1 MVSSSNPSA
10 QLAAMMSSV
19 NPFTPVTPPPESHVF
34 PKPPVPRP
42 FQNSLKRKATMQDP
56 LPGPSIPQPPPPP
69 PQPPSS
75 SGPSAQPS
83 QPQTASP
90 PGDDSSN
97 RDTKSPP
104 PTGVAGGSSLDP
116 KYLAMVSRIAAYY
129 QQRCQAVA
137 NYQQQRCQAWANM
150 HRQRCQDMMQASM
163 LVVAWYVRDRIQ
175 RRRRRE
181 KRRFKSGLRRRI
193 AQPKITRTEVV
204 RRWVKQVPGEPES
217 PNTAINMA
225 LADPEEI
232 EFSMDKDPQPD
243 KDAKLFEMA
252 DNLIK
257 SQYKKIEVPIIG
269 VLNFDE
275 SDNDS
280 ESEPEEPEQFD
291 EMEEDEDDA
300 EGDEEYYEVDDDDL
314 YDDDEMEFEG
324 DDGSEVVHHGTGTG
338 SGSRNNGQSES
349 S

>member
-1 MVSSSNPSA
+1 MQEA
-10 QLAAMMSSV
+10 LA
-19 NPFTPVTPPPESHVF
+19 
-34 PKPPVPRP
+34 
-42 FQNSLKRKATMQDP
+42 
-56 LPGPSIPQPPPPP
+56 GPSIPPPAPAPT
-69 PQPPSS
+69 
-75 SGPSAQPS
+75 S
-83 QPQTASP
+83 QPQTASSP
-90 PGDDSSN
+90 AGSSSQSDS
-97 RDTKSPP
+97 KSPP
-104 PTGVAGGSSLDP
+104 PASVGGANLDP

-181 KRRFKSGLRRRI
+181 KRRFKSGLRRRT

-204 RRWVKQVPGEPES
+204 RRWVKQVPETPES
-217 PNTAINMA
+217 PNSAITTIIT
-225 LADPEEI
+225 DPAEA

-257 SQYKKIEVPIIG
+257 SQYKKIEVPIMG

-280 ESEPEEPEQFD
+280 ESEPEEPDQLD
-291 EMEEDEDDA
+291 EMDEDDDDP
-300 EGDEEYYEVDDDDL
+300 EGDEEYYEVEDDEL
-314 YDDDEMEFEG
+314 YDDDMEYDG

-338 SGSRNNGQSES
+338 SGSRDNDRSES

>member
-1 MVSSSNPSA
+1 MASLDSA
-10 QLAAMMSSV
+10 TPAA
-19 NPFTPVTPPPESHVF
+19 
-34 PKPPVPRP
+34 
-42 FQNSLKRKATMQDP
+42 
-56 LPGPSIPQPPPPP
+56 
-69 PQPPSS
+69 
-75 SGPSAQPS
+75 
-83 QPQTASP
+83 
-90 PGDDSSN
+90 
-97 RDTKSPP
+97 
-104 PTGVAGGSSLDP
+104 VAGANLDP

-181 KRRFKSGLRRRI
+181 KRRFKSGLRRRTS
-193 AQPKITRTEVV
+193 QPKITRTEVV
-204 RRWVKQVPGEPES
+204 RRWVKQIPDETES
-217 PNTAINMA
+217 PNSPVVDPP
-225 LADPEEI
+225 ADKAEA

-243 KDAKLFEMA
+243 KDIKLFEMA

-257 SQYKKIEVPIIG
+257 SQYKKIEVPIMG

-280 ESEPEEPEQFD
+280 ESELDEPEEMEVV
-291 EMEEDEDDA
+291 EEDDD
-300 EGDEEYYEVDDDDL
+300 EYYEVEDDEL
-314 YDDDEMEFEG
+314 YDDDDEFEG
-324 DDGSEVVHHGTGTG
+324 DGGSEVVHRGTGTG
-338 SGSRNNGQSES
+338 SGSRGNDCSES

>member
-1 MVSSSNPSA
+1 MVSGPSPGA
-10 QLAAMMSSV
+10 HMAAMMSSV
-19 NPFTPVTPPPESHVF
+19 NPFTPVTPPPESHAF

-42 FQNSLKRKATMQDP
+42 FQNSLKRKATMQDA
-56 LPGPSIPQPPPPP
+56 LTGPAIPPPPAP
-69 PQPPSS
+69 APT
-75 SGPSAQPS
+75 S
-83 QPQTASP
+83 QPQTASS
-90 PGDDSSN
+90 PGGSSQGDS
-97 RDTKSPP
+97 KSPP
-104 PTGVAGGSSLDP
+104 PPSVGGANLDP

-181 KRRFKSGLRRRI
+181 KRRFKSGLRRRT

-204 RRWVKQVPGEPES
+204 RRWVKQVPETPES
-217 PNTAINMA
+217 PSSAITTMIT
-225 LADPEEI
+225 DPAEA

-257 SQYKKIEVPIIG
+257 SQYKKIEVPIMG

-280 ESEPEEPEQFD
+280 ESDLDEPDQLEEMD
-291 EMEEDEDDA
+291 EDEDDP
-300 EGDEEYYEVDDDDL
+300 EGDEEYYEVEDDEL
-314 YDDDEMEFEG
+314 YDDDMEYEG

-338 SGSRNNGQSES
+338 SGSRDNDRSES

>member
-1 MVSSSNPSA
+1 MVSGPSPGA
-10 QLAAMMSSV
+10 HMAAMMSSV
-19 NPFTPVTPPPESHVF
+19 NPFTPVTPPPESLAF

-42 FQNSLKRKATMQDP
+42 FQNSLKRKATMQEA
-56 LPGPSIPQPPPPP
+56 LAGPSIPPPAPAPT
-69 PQPPSS
+69 
-75 SGPSAQPS
+75 S
-83 QPQTASP
+83 QPQTASSP
-90 PGDDSSN
+90 AGSSSQSDS
-97 RDTKSPP
+97 KSPP
-104 PTGVAGGSSLDP
+104 PASVGGANLDP

-181 KRRFKSGLRRRI
+181 KRRFKSGLRRRT

-204 RRWVKQVPGEPES
+204 RRWVKQVPETPES
-217 PNTAINMA
+217 PNSAITTIIT
-225 LADPEEI
+225 DPAEA

-257 SQYKKIEVPIIG
+257 SQYKKIEVPIMG

-280 ESEPEEPEQFD
+280 ESEPEEPDQLD
-291 EMEEDEDDA
+291 EMDEDDDDP
-300 EGDEEYYEVDDDDL
+300 EGDEEYYEVEDDEL
-314 YDDDEMEFEG
+314 YDDDMEYDG

-338 SGSRNNGQSES
+338 SGSRDNDRSES

>member
-1 MVSSSNPSA
+1 M
-10 QLAAMMSSV
+10 AAMMSSV
-19 NPFTPVTPPPESHVF
+19 NPFTPVTPPPESHAF

-56 LPGPSIPQPPPPP
+56 SALGGASLPQPPNATNIT
-69 PQPPSS
+69 
-75 SGPSAQPS
+75 SAPVAPTS
-83 QPQTASP
+83 QPQTASS
-90 PGDDSSN
+90 PGGSSSHS
-97 RDTKSPP
+97 DPKSPP
-104 PTGVAGGSSLDP
+104 AGVAAGNSNLDP

-181 KRRFKSGLRRRI
+181 KRRFKSGLRRRT

-204 RRWVKQVPGEPES
+204 RRWVKQVPEEPES
-217 PNTAINMA
+217 PSTAATMQMA
-225 LADPEEI
+225 DAEEVG
-232 EFSMDKDPQPD
+232 FSMDKEPQPD

-257 SQYKKIEVPIIG
+257 SQYKKIEVPIMG

-280 ESEPEEPEQFD
+280 ESDPDEVEEPEQFED
-291 EMEEDEDDA
+291 MDEDDEDL
-300 EGDEEYYEVDDDDL
+300 EGDEEYYEVEDDEL
-314 YDDDEMEFEG
+314 YDDDMEYEG

-338 SGSRNNGQSES
+338 SGSRNNEMSDS

>member
-1 MVSSSNPSA
+1 MQESSPLN
-10 QLAAMMSSV
+10 AA
-19 NPFTPVTPPPESHVF
+19 
-34 PKPPVPRP
+34 
-42 FQNSLKRKATMQDP
+42 SL
-56 LPGPSIPQPPPPP
+56 PPPPP
-69 PQPPSS
+69 AVAPAPT
-75 SGPSAQPS
+75 S
-83 QPQTASP
+83 QPQTASS
-90 PGDDSSN
+90 PGGSSSHGDS
-97 RDTKSPP
+97 KSPP
-104 PTGVAGGSSLDP
+104 PTGVTSGNSNLDP

-181 KRRFKSGLRRRI
+181 KRRFKSGLRRRT

-204 RRWVKQVPGEPES
+204 RRWVKQVPEEPES
-217 PNTAINMA
+217 PTTAVA
-225 LADPEEI
+225 LQVADPEEVD
-232 EFSMDKDPQPD
+232 FSMDKDPQPD

-257 SQYKKIEVPIIG
+257 SQYKKIEVPIMG

-280 ESEPEEPEQFD
+280 ESDPDEPEEPEQFD
-291 EMEEDEDDA
+291 EMEEDDDP
-300 EGDEEYYEVDDDDL
+300 EGDEEYYEVEDDEL
-314 YDDDEMEFEG
+314 YDDDMEYEG

-338 SGSRNNGQSES
+338 SGSRNNEMSES

>member
-1 MVSSSNPSA
+1 M
-10 QLAAMMSSV
+10 AAMMSSV
-19 NPFTPVTPPPESHVF
+19 NPFTPVTPPPESHAF

-42 FQNSLKRKATMQDP
+42 FQNNLKRKAAIQEPHALTVP
-56 LPGPSIPQPPPPP
+56 AIPPPPP
-69 PQPPSS
+69 T
-75 SGPSAQPS
+75 S
-83 QPQTASP
+83 QPQTASS
-90 PGDDSSN
+90 PGGSSHDDSKS
-97 RDTKSPP
+97 SPP
-104 PTGVAGGSSLDP
+104 PPSVGGANLDP

-181 KRRFKSGLRRRI
+181 KRRFKSGLRRRT

-204 RRWVKQVPGEPES
+204 RRWVKQVPEAPES
-217 PNTAINMA
+217 PNTTVTNLITTDQAEA
-225 LADPEEI
+225 
-232 EFSMDKDPQPD
+232 EFSMDKDPVPD

-257 SQYKKIEVPIIG
+257 SQYKKIEVPIMG

-280 ESEPEEPEQFD
+280 ESEPEEPEQFEDMD
-291 EMEEDEDDA
+291 ENEDDV
-300 EGDEEYYEVDDDDL
+300 EGDEYYEVEDDDL
-314 YDDDEMEFEG
+314 YDDDEMEYEG

-338 SGSRNNGQSES
+338 SGSRGNDRSES

>member
-1 MVSSSNPSA
+1 MA
-10 QLAAMMSSV
+10 SV
-19 NPFTPVTPPPESHVF
+19 NPFTPVTPPPESQSF

-42 FQNSLKRKATMQDP
+42 FQNALKRKASTQEP
-56 LPGPSIPQPPPPP
+56 LNATLPPPPP
-69 PQPPSS
+69 PPT
-75 SGPSAQPS
+75 S
-83 QPQTASP
+83 QPQ
-90 PGDDSSN
+90 G
-97 RDTKSPP
+97 PP
-104 PTGVAGGSSLDP
+104 PSMGPPTETAATAATVAGANLDP

-181 KRRFKSGLRRRI
+181 KRRFKSGLRRRTG
-193 AQPKITRTEVV
+193 QPKITRTEVV
-204 RRWVKQVPGEPES
+204 RRWVKQIPEVTDS
-217 PNTAINMA
+217 PNTPVKDQPVDRA
-225 LADPEEI
+225 EI
-232 EFSMDKDPQPD
+232 EFSMDKDPQLD

-257 SQYKKIEVPIIG
+257 SQYKKIEVPIMG
-269 VLNFDE
+269 VLNFEE

-280 ESEPEEPEQFD
+280 ESDPDEPEQPD
-291 EMEEDEDDA
+291 EMEEDEDPEED
-300 EGDEEYYEVDDDDL
+300 DQEYYEVDDDEL
-314 YDDDEMEFEG
+314 YDDDMEYDG

-338 SGSRNNGQSES
+338 SGSRGNDQSVS